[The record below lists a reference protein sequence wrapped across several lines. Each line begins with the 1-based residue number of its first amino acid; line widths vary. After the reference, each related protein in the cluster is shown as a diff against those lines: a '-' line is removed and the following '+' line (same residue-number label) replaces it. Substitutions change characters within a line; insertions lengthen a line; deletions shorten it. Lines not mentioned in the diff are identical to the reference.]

1 MRIDKP
7 IIAVISDSVYQ
18 DNTRLYSAGKKYIE
32 GLVAVADV
40 LPVIVPSL
48 PKADLMPY
56 LDMADGV
63 MLTGSLSNIHPR
75 HYHQSPTPT
84 HEPFDETR
92 DETALFFIHQCLERN
107 LPLLAI
113 CRGFQELNVA
123 LGGTLVPNI
132 HEQKGKLDHQEPDT
146 EDRDIKHAARHIVQ
160 FPENGLFHKW
170 TNLREMKVN
179 SLHRQAIDKISDQLS
194 VEAVCE
200 DGTIEGVSVKGAPQF
215 AVAVQWHPEY
225 NAAQNPFAKPFFN
238 AFAHDAKLQR
248 QAKNGKK

>member
-1 MRIDKP
+1 MRTDKP

-40 LPVIVPSL
+40 LPVIIPSL
-48 PKADLMPY
+48 PKADLLPY

-63 MLTGSLSNIHPR
+63 MLTGSLSNMHPR
-75 HYHQSPTPT
+75 HYHQNATPI

-92 DETALFFIHQCLERN
+92 DETALFFIQHSLERN

-123 LGGTLVPNI
+123 LGGTLLPNI
-132 HEQKGKLDHQEPDT
+132 HEQSGKLDHREPET
-146 EDRDIKHAARHIVQ
+146 EDRDIKHAPRHMVQ

-179 SLHRQAIDKISDQLS
+179 SLHRQAIDQLSDQLKI
-194 VEAVCE
+194 EAVCE
-200 DGTIEGVSVKGAPQF
+200 DGTIEGVSVKGSTQF
-215 AVAVQWHPEY
+215 AVGVQWHPEY
-225 NAAQNPFAKPFFN
+225 DAAHNPFAKPFFS
-238 AFAHDAKLQR
+238 AFANDANQQR
-248 QAKNGKK
+248 LANT